1 MSGVAELR
9 SSQKKKHEATGTNG
23 AWCVAN
29 QAIAL
34 YSRDFFG
41 SFFYLEKN
49 EQNFYSIMETT
60 FQIDLSNLDL
70 LIKLDANNKW
80 ITNK

>member
-1 MSGVAELR
+1 MNKAGPSVIDTLIHFLIPESRMYTAIMSEVAELR
-9 SSQKKKHEATGTNG
+9 SSQKKKHEATETNG

-49 EQNFYSIMETT
+49 EQNFIR
-60 FQIDLSNLDL
+60 
-70 LIKLDANNKW
+70 
-80 ITNK
+80 